1 MRWARETGVING
13 YQDADG
19 VYRSFGPSNLVTR
32 EQLAVMI
39 TNYAEKVGGVSVYVD
54 YSKLDAL
61 PDASTVS
68 EWAYLS
74 VGWCMDND
82 IMNGVRDDAT
92 GTAYAQPSG
101 NAWRASM
108 ASMATV
114 LHRDVLK
121 LG

>member
-1 MRWARETGVING
+1 MTV
-13 YQDADG
+13 
-19 VYRSFGPSNLVTR
+19 SSNC
-32 EQLAVMI
+32 A
-39 TNYAEKVGGVSVYVD
+39 
-54 YSKLDAL
+54 KLDAL
-61 PDASTVS
+61 PDAGSVS
-68 EWAYLS
+68 DWARAS

-82 IMNGVRDDAT
+82 IMNGVNVE

-108 ASMATV
+108 ASMAAV